1 MLFNSITFIIFL
13 PIVFILYWF
22 IINKQLNRQNLLIL
36 VASYVFYGWWD
47 WRFLG
52 LIFISSVVDFV
63 LGIKI
68 EASTNNKVRKL
79 LLILSLS
86 FNLGLLGFFKYFN
99 FFVDSFID
107 LFNLFGISLQHRTLS
122 ILLPVGIS
130 FYTFQT
136 LSYTID
142 IYRKKLS
149 PTKDAIAFFAFVAF
163 FPQLVAGP
171 IERASALLPQFFK
184 KRTFSYSFAISGLR
198 QILWGFF
205 KKIVIADNLAEY
217 VEAVYSSP
225 NDFYGLPIIFA
236 TILFT
241 FQVYCDFSGYS
252 DIAIGIAKLFGFKLM
267 TNFSTPLF
275 SKSMKE
281 LWSRWHIS
289 LSTWFRDYLYYPLGG
304 NKVSKPKWA
313 FNIFI
318 TFFISGLWHG
328 PSVAFVV
335 WGSLNGIYLI
345 IEDLTQK
352 TRLNLY
358 KLAKLTQYPKLLKAI
373 QIFFTFILFAFSL
386 IVFRAESGSDALVLM
401 SQLPTQLAHQI
412 SSVNNFLSALSPL
425 FSSQLEFIYVFSSF
439 ILFISVDLIIRN
451 KGIDGVLKSVPK
463 IGRITIYYFIIGWIL
478 FFGAFEKPQEFVY
491 FQF

>member
-1 MLFNSITFIIFL
+1 M
-13 PIVFILYWF
+13 
-22 IINKQLNRQNLLIL
+22 
-36 VASYVFYGWWD
+36 
-47 WRFLG
+47 
-52 LIFISSVVDFV
+52 
-63 LGIKI
+63 GIKLD
-68 EASTNNKVRKL
+68 ASINNKHRKL

-107 LFNLFGISLQHRTLS
+107 LFNLFGITLQHRTLS

-142 IYRKKLS
+142 IYRKKITA
-149 PTKDAIAFFAFVAF
+149 TKNALAFFSFVSF

-171 IERASALLPQFFK
+171 IERASELLPQFLK
-184 KRTFSYSFAISGLR
+184 KRKFSYAFAVSGLR
-198 QILWGFF
+198 QILWGLF
-205 KKIVIADNLAEY
+205 KKVVIADNIAQH
-217 VEAVYSSP
+217 VDIVYSSP
-225 NDFYGLPIIFA
+225 ENFYGLPVIIA

-252 DIAIGIAKLFGFKLM
+252 DIAIGVAKLFGFKLM
-267 TNFSTPLF
+267 TNFNTPLF

-281 LWSRWHIS
+281 LWNRWHIS

-313 FNIFI
+313 LNIFI

-345 IEDLTQK
+345 IEALTQDF
-352 TRLNLY
+352 RIRFY
-358 KLAKLTQYPKLLKAI
+358 KLIGFVKFPTILKAT
-373 QIFFTFILFAFSL
+373 QIFFTFSLFAFSL
-386 IVFRAESGSDALVLM
+386 IIFRAENGYDALTLIGRLPQ
-401 SQLPTQLAHQI
+401 QLITQVTSVDAIISTLTPMFSTQLEL
-412 SSVNNFLSALSPL
+412 VYLLC
-425 FSSQLEFIYVFSSF
+425 SF
-439 ILFISVDLIIRN
+439 ALFISVDLLIRN
-451 KGIDGVLKSVPK
+451 KGIDGVLRTIPTF
-463 IGRITIYYFIIGWIL
+463 GRISIYYIIISWIL